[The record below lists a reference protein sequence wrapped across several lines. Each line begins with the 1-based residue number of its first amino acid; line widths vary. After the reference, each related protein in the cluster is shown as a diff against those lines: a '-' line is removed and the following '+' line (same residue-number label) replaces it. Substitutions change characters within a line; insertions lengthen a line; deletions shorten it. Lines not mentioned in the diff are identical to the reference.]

1 MHIILCT
8 YKHMCP
14 ALSSNIFIFK
24 SEFTALQQCMFLKN
38 ENLLSSPKTE
48 FSFFKNRS
56 KIHFN
61 CHPWPI

>member
-24 SEFTALQQCMFLKN
+24 SEFTALQQCMFLKKRKFA
-38 ENLLSSPKTE
+38 ELT
-48 FSFFKNRS
+48 KN
-56 KIHFN
+56 
-61 CHPWPI
+61 